1 MNNEPNIAQ
10 DDYIAGRLDGE
21 KADKVSAME
30 ENGTIFE
37 VVIEPDDGRFHAYC
51 PILRGCHTWGH
62 TEAEAFFYIEDAVK
76 LYLKSLIED
85 GEPIPGIGRVKAV
98 TPLIRLKTKE
108 MKEEAA

>member
-1 MNNEPNIAQ
+1 MNNEPYIAQ
-10 DDYIAGRLDGE
+10 DDYIADRLETE
-21 KADKVSAME
+21 KAERSNAEE
-30 ENGTIFE
+30 ENGTVFE

>member
-1 MNNEPNIAQ
+1 MSV
-10 DDYIAGRLDGE
+10 
-21 KADKVSAME
+21 KVEATVEYVDNVSLNSESWVEENPYE
-30 ENGTIFE
+30 ENGTVFE

-62 TEAEAFFYIEDAVK
+62 TEAEALFYIEDAVK

-85 GEPIPGIGRVKAV
+85 GEPIPGIGHVKAV
-98 TPLIRLKTKE
+98 NPIIRLKTKE